1 MNIELNLSDSNAEAD
16 IKKDIAALLYDKEI
30 YSLGKAA
37 EFAGISKNDFMKL
50 LREKKI
56 DIKYSIDDIKNDLSN
71 MSQFTLNDSGE

>member
-1 MNIELNLSDSNAEAD
+1 MELLPGKKIYFLSDFHLGAPD
-16 IKKDIAALLYDKEI
+16 FAA
-30 YSLGKAA
+30 S
-37 EFAGISKNDFMKL
+37 L